1 MTIIDLEAYLYA
13 KGGLMASIQ
22 PERLKRAFDVLTRLF
37 NQVGLQTNTEKTVG
51 MVCQSCNSPGGISE
65 EAYKKQTARK
75 GPTFWEG
82 QRRMAECP

>member
-1 MTIIDLEAYLYA
+1 MVVDTVIRHWVTVVITTEAGTVGLGLTIIDLEAYLYA

-51 MVCQSCNSPGGISE
+51 MSCHS
-65 EAYKKQTARK
+65 
-75 GPTFWEG
+75 
-82 QRRMAECP
+82 